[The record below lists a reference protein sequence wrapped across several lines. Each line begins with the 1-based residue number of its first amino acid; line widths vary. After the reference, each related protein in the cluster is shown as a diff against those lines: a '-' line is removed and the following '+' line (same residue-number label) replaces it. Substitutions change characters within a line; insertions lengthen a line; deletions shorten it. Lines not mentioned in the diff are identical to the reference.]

1 MQFRALA
8 IDLDG
13 TLLVGEVVPADNL
26 RAVRAAVARGYQVVI
41 ATARWR
47 EIALDV
53 AAQIGVKS
61 PIVACSGAQVHLP
74 DRGVDLYDVRLPE
87 RFVDAL
93 YAICD
98 AERCVATVTIDHDV
112 LLKLDGQ
119 PDVASL
125 PAGMTW
131 VASLNS
137 RRDSLPRVAAIQG
150 SKANQRIRAELQ
162 ADFGDS
168 VNFYDSIGPNGKT
181 ILTLTH
187 KRADKGV
194 ALQIALDHIGVAAN
208 ETVAFGDAENDLQM
222 FRIAGASVAMG
233 QADEHIKRQAAFV
246 TLPNTEC
253 GVAHAIDRLL
263 ATGGLI

>member
-1 MQFRALA
+1 MPFRALA
-8 IDLDG
+8 LDLDG
-13 TLLVGEVVPADNL
+13 TLLVGESVPADNI
-26 RAVRAAVARGYQVVI
+26 RAVRAAVAAGYRVVI

-47 EIALDV
+47 QIAIDVCAEIG
-53 AAQIGVKS
+53 ISG

-74 DRGVDLYDVRLPE
+74 DTGEDIYDVRLPE
-87 RFVDAL
+87 DFTDAL

-98 AERCVATVTIDHDV
+98 AERCVATVTIGDAV
-112 LLKLDGQ
+112 LLKLDGR
-119 PDVASL
+119 PDESTL
-125 PAGMTW
+125 PRGLTW
-131 VASLNS
+131 VPTLNS
-137 RRDSLPRVAAIQG
+137 RRESLPRVAAIQG
-150 SKANQRIRAELQ
+150 SKANQRIRDELQ
-162 ADFGDS
+162 ARFGAS

-194 ALQIALDHIGVAAN
+194 ALRVALDHLGITPA
-208 ETVAFGDAENDLQM
+208 ETVAFGDAENDIQM

-233 QADEHIKRQAAFV
+233 QADAAIQRHATFV

-263 ATGGLI
+263 ANGQLG

>member
-8 IDLDG
+8 LDLDG
-13 TLLVGEVVPADNL
+13 TLLVGESVPEDNL
-26 RAVRAAVARGYQVVI
+26 RAVRAAIARGYVVVI

-47 EIALDV
+47 QIALEV
-53 AAQIGVKS
+53 AAQLGVDG
-61 PIVACSGAQVHLP
+61 PVVACSGAQVHLP
-74 DRGVDLYDVRLPE
+74 HTGTDLYDVRLPE
-87 RFVDAL
+87 PFVDAL
-93 YAICD
+93 YDICD
-98 AERCVATVTIDHDV
+98 NERCVATVTIEHDV

-119 PDVASL
+119 PDLASL
-125 PAGMTW
+125 PPGMTW
-131 VASLNS
+131 VPALNA
-137 RRDSLPRVAAIQG
+137 RRESLPRVAAIQG
-150 SKANQRIRAELQ
+150 TKANQRIRDELQ
-162 ADFGDS
+162 VRFADT

-194 ALQIALDHIGVAAN
+194 ALQVALDYLGVKAA

-233 QADEHIKRQAAFV
+233 QADDTIKRHATFV

-253 GVAHAIDRLL
+253 GVAHAVDRLL
-263 ATGGLI
+263 ARGSLV

>member
-1 MQFRALA
+1 MAFRALA
-8 IDLDG
+8 LDLDG
-13 TLLVGEVVPADNL
+13 TLLVGESVPADNV
-26 RAVRAAVARGYQVVI
+26 RAVRAAVDAGYRVVI

-47 EIALDV
+47 EV
-53 AAQIGVKS
+53 ATEVCAEIGIS
-61 PIVACSGAQVHLP
+61 GPIVACSGAQVHMP
-74 DRGVDLYDVRLPE
+74 DTGTDIHDVRLPE
-87 RFVDAL
+87 DFTDAL

-98 AERCVATVTIDHDV
+98 AERCVATVTIGDAV

-119 PDVASL
+119 PDPASL
-125 PAGMTW
+125 PRGLTW
-131 VASLNS
+131 VPALAS
-137 RRDSLPRVAAIQG
+137 RRESLPRVAAIQG
-150 SKANQRIRAELQ
+150 SKANQRIRDELQ
-162 ADFGDS
+162 ARFEHS

-194 ALQIALDHIGVAAN
+194 ALRVALDQLGIAPAEV
-208 ETVAFGDAENDLQM
+208 VAFGDAENDIQM

-233 QADEHIKRQAAFV
+233 QADDAIKRHATFV

-263 ATGGLI
+263 ANGTLD